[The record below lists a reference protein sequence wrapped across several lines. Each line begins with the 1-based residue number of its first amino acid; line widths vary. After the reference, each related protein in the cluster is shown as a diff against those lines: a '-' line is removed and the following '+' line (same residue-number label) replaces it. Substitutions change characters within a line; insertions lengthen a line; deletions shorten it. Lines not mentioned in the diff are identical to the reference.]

1 MNDTISS
8 KSFLCNH
15 PHALCNKWNTL
26 SSDNSYNAGITIFY
40 YNKALD
46 TKYNAI
52 AVISGYIYTNS
63 S

>member
-1 MNDTISS
+1 MPYVTSEI
-8 KSFLCNH
+8 
-15 PHALCNKWNTL
+15 HAL
-26 SSDNSYNAGITIFY
+26 SSDNSYNAGITVFY